1 MSAPDRSG
9 LYDPRFEHDACG
21 IGFVASLKGR
31 PTHDIV
37 CKGVEILLNLVHR
50 GACGCDPL
58 TGDGA
63 GILLQIPHAFLVAEA
78 ERLGFSL
85 PAPGS
90 YGTGLVFLPRS
101 KSGRA
106 RCKQI
111 LEDKVIGTG
120 QRLLGW
126 RNVPVDESALGPMAR
141 QSAPIIEQVF
151 IGSSESDETQLERKL
166 FVIRRWAERTVRESA
181 IADKG
186 AFYIPS
192 LSARTIIYKG
202 LLLAEQLSKFYP
214 DLKNP
219 EVTSRLAMVHQ
230 RFSTNTFPTWELAQP
245 FRILCHNGEIN
256 TLRGNMAWM
265 HAREQ
270 LFDGRV
276 FGEEIRHILPIIAP
290 GGSDSAMLDNVT
302 EMLLQAGRSLPH
314 VMMMLVPEAWQ
325 NDRLMS
331 AQKRDFYAYHSCLV
345 EPWDGPAALAFTNG
359 KQIGAMLDRN
369 GLRPARWTITKDGL
383 IILGSETGVLE
394 VAPED
399 VERKGRLE
407 PGRMFL
413 LDLEE
418 GRIVEDEEI
427 KEELCRLRP
436 YGQWLRDR
444 AVRLDELPISP
455 KRVTPIGGANLLL
468 RQRMYGYTQED
479 IKMLIAPMAQTGQ
492 EAVGSMGADT
502 PLAVLS
508 DQPQLLFN
516 YFKQHFAQVTNPPID
531 PIREE
536 LVMSLDNYLGG
547 EGSILFETP
556 EQASML
562 HLSEP
567 ILSNDALARLR
578 LGHAST
584 IRTPVTLPMLFSVA
598 DGGLGLKAGLDELC
612 RQASLAVLDGHSVL
626 ILSDRGAN
634 ENQAPIPSLLA
645 TAAVHHHLMRNG
657 TRMRCG
663 IVVETGD
670 AREVHHFCLLI
681 GYGAGAVNPYVALDT
696 IEQYVKFGLLEGVT
710 DPAIAKTKY
719 KKAIGKGLL
728 KVMSKM
734 GISTLQ
740 SYHGAQ
746 IFEALGLSPDL
757 IERYFTGTVSRI
769 SGIDLDVIAEEVHL
783 RHLKAYPKRAQP
795 TRLLDIGGNYHYR
808 AQGERHLWNPT
819 TIAKLQNAVRTE
831 DPKSYAE
838 YARSINEQP
847 DGPITIRGTWD
858 LVPAESPVPLHE
870 VESAAQIV
878 KQFATGAMS
887 YGSISREA
895 HENLAIA
902 MNRIGG
908 RSNTGEG
915 GEDPARFIPA
925 ANGDSRRS
933 SIKQVASGRFG
944 VTTHYLVNADELQIK
959 IAQGAKPGEGGQ
971 LPGHKVDAII
981 AKTRFSTP
989 GVTLISPPPHH
1000 DIYSIEDLAQLI
1012 FDLKNVN
1019 PRARISVKLVAEA
1032 GVGTVAAGVAKAHAD
1047 LILISGFDGGTGA
1060 SPLTSIKHA
1069 GAPWELGLAET
1080 HPVLVK
1086 NDLRSRVVLQT
1097 DGQMRT
1103 GRDVM
1108 IAALLGA
1115 EEFGFATAPLVAS
1128 GCILMRKC
1136 HLNTCPVGIA
1146 TQDPVLRA
1154 RFQGKPEHIIRY
1166 FFYVAEEVREH
1177 LSSLGF
1183 RTLREAVGRVDRLR
1197 TRDLSQH
1204 WKASRLDFSDVLMP
1218 AEAGPGV
1225 EVCKVKEQ
1233 DHGLELSLDK
1243 NLIELCQPALE
1254 NRTPVEVSMS
1264 VRNMH
1269 RTVGAMLAGEVAR
1282 RYGADGLPA
1291 GTIRLRFQ
1299 GSAGQSF
1306 GAFITNG
1313 MELTLEG
1320 DANDYVGKGMSGGII
1335 AVCHPVGSTFLA
1347 DQNILIGNTV
1357 LYGATAGKA
1366 FFGGMAGERFAVR
1379 NSGCVAVVEG
1389 VGDHGC
1395 EYMTGGCVVVIG
1407 STGRNFAAGMSGGH
1421 AYVFDEAGDFAR
1433 KCNTELVDVAPIAED
1448 DTPMLQELLEEHAL
1462 RTGSIKARRLLDAW
1476 PEYATRFLHIVP
1488 GEYRKVLEAMKNVAA
1503 AE

>member
-1 MSAPDRSG
+1 MSIPSRSG
-9 LYDPRFEHDACG
+9 LYDPQFEHDACG
-21 IGFVASLKGR
+21 IGFVASLKGK
-31 PTHDIV
+31 PSHDIV
-37 CKGVEILLNLVHR
+37 RKGVEILLNLVHR

-63 GILLQIPHAFLVAEA
+63 GILFQLPHSFLASEA
-78 ERLGFSL
+78 ERVGFTL

-90 YGTGLVFLPRS
+90 YGTGLVFLPKNKTS
-101 KSGRA
+101 RA

-111 LEDKVIGTG
+111 LEDKITGTG

-126 RNVPVDESALGPMAR
+126 RHVPVDESALGPMALA
-141 QSAPIIEQVF
+141 SAPHIEQVF
-151 IGSSESDETQLERKL
+151 IGSSVADEAQLERKL
-166 FVIRRWAERTVRESA
+166 FVIRRWAERTIRESS
-181 IADKG
+181 IPDKG
-186 AFYIPS
+186 SFYVPS
-192 LSARTIIYKG
+192 LSARTIVYKG
-202 LLLAEQLSKFYP
+202 LVLAEQLSRYYLDLVNP
-214 DLKNP
+214 DVKSTL
-219 EVTSRLAMVHQ
+219 SMVHQ

-265 HAREQ
+265 TAREQ

-276 FGEEIRHILPIIAP
+276 FGEEVRHILPIISP
-290 GGSDSAMLDNVT
+290 GGSDSAMLDNVA

-325 NDRLMS
+325 NDRLMP
-331 AQKRDFYAYHSCLV
+331 AHKRDFYAYHSCLV

-359 KQIGAMLDRN
+359 KQIGAILDRN

-394 VAPED
+394 VPPEQ

-413 LDLEE
+413 IDLEE
-418 GRIVEDEEI
+418 GRIVEDEEL
-427 KEELCRLRP
+427 KDELCRLRP
-436 YGQWLRDR
+436 YGQWLKDR
-444 AVRLDELPISP
+444 AVRLDELPVSP
-455 KRVTPIGGANLLL
+455 KPIGPITGSSLLL
-468 RQRMYGYTQED
+468 RQKMFGYSQED
-479 IKMLIAPMAQTGQ
+479 IKVLVAPMAQTGQ
-492 EAVGSMGADT
+492 EAVGSMGTDT

-508 DQPQLLFN
+508 EEPQLLFS

-567 ILSNDALARLR
+567 ILSNDAMARLR
-578 LGHAST
+578 LGHATT
-584 IRTPVTLPMLFSVA
+584 IRTPVTLPMLFSVS
-598 DGGLGLKAGLDELC
+598 DGGNGLKAGLDELC
-612 RQASLAVLDGHSVL
+612 RQASLAVLNGHSVL

-663 IVVETGD
+663 LVVETGE

-681 GYGAGAVNPYVALDT
+681 GYGAGAINPYVALDT
-696 IEQYVKFGLLEGVT
+696 IDQYVKFGMLNGAT
-710 DPAIAKTKY
+710 DPQTAKTKY

-746 IFEALGLSPDL
+746 IFEAIGLSPDV
-757 IERYFTGTVSRI
+757 IDRYFTGTVSRI
-769 SGIDLDVIAEEVHL
+769 SGIDLDVIAEEVHR
-783 RHLKAYPKRAQP
+783 RHVRAFPKRVQP
-795 TRLLDIGGNYHYR
+795 TNVLDIGSSYQYR
-808 AQGERHLWNPT
+808 AQGEQHLWNPA
-819 TIAKLQNAVRTE
+819 TISKLQNAVRAE
-831 DPKSYAE
+831 DAKSYAE
-838 YARSINEQP
+838 YARLINDQN
-847 DGPITIRGTWD
+847 GHPITLRATWEFAPSAERIA
-858 LVPAESPVPLHE
+858 LNAVEPA
-870 VESAAQIV
+870 VEIV

-895 HENLAIA
+895 HENLAMA

-915 GEDPARFIPA
+915 GEEPDRFVPDA
-925 ANGDSRRS
+925 DGTSRRS
-933 SIKQVASGRFG
+933 AIKQVASGRFG

-1019 PRARISVKLVAEA
+1019 PRARISVKLVSEA

-1047 LILISGFDGGTGA
+1047 VILISGFDGGTGA

-1069 GAPWELGLAET
+1069 GAPWEMGLAET
-1080 HPVLVK
+1080 HQVLVK
-1086 NDLRSRVVLQT
+1086 NDLRSRVTLQT
-1097 DGQMRT
+1097 DGQLRT
-1103 GRDVM
+1103 GRDVV

-1154 RFQGKPEHIIRY
+1154 RFDGKPEHVIRF
-1166 FFYVAEEVREH
+1166 FFYVAEEVREI
-1177 LSSLGF
+1177 LASLGL
-1183 RTLREAVGRVDRLR
+1183 RTLREAIGRVDLLR
-1197 TRDLSQH
+1197 TRDLSSH

-1218 AEAGPGV
+1218 AIPEPGV
-1225 EVCKVKEQ
+1225 GICRLKSQE
-1233 DHGLELSLDK
+1233 HGLETSLD
-1243 NLIELCQPALE
+1243 NELIKLAKPALE
-1254 NRTPVEVSMS
+1254 NKQPVVISKAI
-1264 VRNMH
+1264 RNMH

-1282 RYGADGLPA
+1282 VHGAEGLDP
-1291 GTIRLRFQ
+1291 GTIKLNFT

-1306 GAFITNG
+1306 GAFITHG
-1313 MELTLEG
+1313 MELSLEG
-1320 DANDYVGKGMSGGII
+1320 DANDYVGKGMSGGSISVRH
-1335 AVCHPVGSTFLA
+1335 AQGCTFAA
-1347 DQNILIGNTV
+1347 DENVLIGNTV
-1357 LYGATAGKA
+1357 LYGATGGKA
-1366 FFGGMAGERFAVR
+1366 FFSGTAGERFAVR
-1379 NSGCVAVVEG
+1379 NSGATAVVEG

-1395 EYMTGGCVVVIG
+1395 EYMTGGLVVVLG
-1407 STGRNFAAGMSGGH
+1407 RTGRNFAAGMSGGY
-1421 AYVFDEAGDFAR
+1421 AIVFDENGDFSR
-1433 KCNTELVDVAPIAED
+1433 RCNTELVDVSPLADNDIPTIRA
-1448 DTPMLQELLEEHAL
+1448 LLDEHIQ
-1462 RTGSIKARRLLDAW
+1462 RTGSVKARRIVSEFSDCV
-1476 PEYATRFLHIVP
+1476 TRFVKVVP
-1488 GEYRKVLEAMKNVAA
+1488 GEYRRVLEAMKSVAA